1 MNNDKVLII
10 KNIIK
15 NSFDTISSKS
25 NQITNDILKRIDNVH
40 KIVNDKINNK
50 K

>member
-25 NQITNDILKRIDNVH
+25 NQITNDILKRIDNIN
-40 KIVNDKINNK
+40 KIVNEKINNK